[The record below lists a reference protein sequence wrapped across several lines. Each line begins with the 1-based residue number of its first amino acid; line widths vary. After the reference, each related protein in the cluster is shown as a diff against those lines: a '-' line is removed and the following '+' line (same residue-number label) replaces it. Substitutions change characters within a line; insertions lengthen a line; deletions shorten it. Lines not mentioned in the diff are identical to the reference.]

1 MATPKSKTNLACD
14 TCRLR
19 KSRCDGIR
27 PTCSHCRTARR
38 ECTYRPTP
46 TSLETDVSVLSRL
59 AQVES
64 RLQALE
70 GGNRNATDRDG
81 LVRPSLQGTQGPR
94 ITTIPD
100 LHTASAQKMLH
111 CWPRIRL
118 NLTLPEMVSTTY
130 LRESDAADKLLLE
143 TGHEAPQIPLREMS
157 DAIVRFYDLAYF
169 STLPLLIS
177 ELCNICTLLGHDAV
191 LDSFPIESI
200 SSNSDLDEPSINLEG
215 LTIPQ
220 LLVLSIVT
228 ASTMNDMVT
237 DNAPVR
243 TISAQAFTIALQ
255 KQWMLLSLPEEERV
269 PLVLLT
275 ACCLVYFWARP
286 FHALGLLQSIDPA
299 IRGYSLKHPEHDL
312 VRRFA
317 RIHFILESDILTEI
331 DGFASK
337 SCPSL
342 LPDYPESSAFAAVS
356 SEGQQAVDWG
366 ESLDRNAIENHT
378 WLRCHLNRTLHL
390 LYSPN
395 KAYAQPHELADI
407 VSSFAGDLSRWYRS
421 RPLNQQFSRDTTTLS
436 MYMPDMSLRLREIAI
451 RYSSCVFLLH
461 RPVLYF
467 FLHKDMEYTVR
478 PPDNRNLHS
487 NQEPWILESCRD
499 CIENAALIIHFTYGL
514 WESGHNE
521 RLPYHNWIDL
531 QLLFAAY
538 LVLLQVK
545 SVTSL
550 FPIFRN
556 IGDLEE
562 LLNRVEQMLEDSPVK
577 SLKNDM
583 NLAILRNERQ
593 NFNIATTPYSAGSV

>member
-27 PTCSHCRTARR
+27 PTCSHCRVAGR

-46 TSLETDVSVLSRL
+46 TSLETDASVLSRL
-59 AQVES
+59 TQVEA

-70 GGNRNATDRDG
+70 GGNRNAIDRDG
-81 LVRPSLQGTQGPR
+81 PFRASSQGDRGPKL
-94 ITTIPD
+94 TTIPD

-130 LRESDAADKLLLE
+130 LRESDAADKILLE
-143 TGHEAPQIPLREMS
+143 TNHEAPQMLLREIV
-157 DAIVRFYDLAYF
+157 DAIGRFYDSASF
-169 STLPLLIS
+169 CTLPILIS
-177 ELCNICTLLGHDAV
+177 ELFDVCTILGHDTV
-191 LDSFPIESI
+191 LDSLHTESI
-200 SSNSDLDEPSINLEG
+200 SSSTDHDELFITFEG

-220 LLVLSIVT
+220 LLVLSLAT
-228 ASTMNDMVT
+228 ASAADDMMR
-237 DNAPVR
+237 DDSSAR
-243 TISAQAFTIALQ
+243 TLSAHAFVIALQ
-255 KQWMLLSLPEEERV
+255 KQWVLLSLPDEERV

-299 IRGYSLKHPEHDL
+299 VKGYSLKHPGHES

-317 RIHFILESDILTEI
+317 RLHFILESDILTEI

-337 SCPSL
+337 SCDSL
-342 LPDYPESSAFAAVS
+342 LPDYLESSAFATIN
-356 SEGQQAVDWG
+356 SEGQQAAGWI
-366 ESLDRNAIENHT
+366 ESIDRNAIENHM
-378 WLRCHLNRTLHL
+378 WLRCHLNRTLHH

-407 VSSFAGDLSRWYRS
+407 VSGFADDLSRWYRS
-421 RPLNQQFSRDTTTLS
+421 RPHNQQFSRDTTTLS

-514 WESGHNE
+514 WESGNTE
-521 RLPYHNWIDL
+521 RLPYHNWIDI
-531 QLLFAAY
+531 QLLFAAH

-556 IGDLEE
+556 IGNLDE
-562 LLNRVEQMLEDSPVK
+562 LLNRAELMLEASPVK
-577 SLKNDM
+577 SLKIDM
-583 NLAILRNERQ
+583 SLAILRNERQ
-593 NFNIATTPYSAGSV
+593 NFNIATTPYSARSV